1 MSYGHGFG
9 MTVAV
14 ATGSLLAILV
24 LALPPGAAESK
35 AREAGLAWQGCWE
48 TETEA
53 VEEAEE
59 PEGGRAL
66 VCLAPG
72 EGLRSLTLTALV
84 DDKVIRQHTLFT
96 DGVQRPASEAGCSGW
111 RRAFLSEDGRRLYLR
126 SESTCEGGVRSELSG
141 ALLLVSRDRWV
152 DIHLLRVDGQS
163 EVVIRHY
170 RPLVA
175 GVTPLP
181 GALPSAR
188 YAARLLAA
196 APLSA
201 DDVIEALQYVD
212 PPIVEA
218 MLRES
223 EARFAMDS
231 RLLLRL
237 ADADVPDEIVNLM
250 VALSFP
256 EYFAVRDEAPGPR
269 PVVYSYYRSTWFS
282 PYGYGFGHYYPYP
295 HPPVHEPPKAHPGG
309 KVVSGRGYTRVEP
322 TNLPPE
328 GFAGVV
334 NRLGGGGPGG
344 GTGGAGTTPGVSS
357 GGDDGGSDTSVGG
370 SGYRSDDS
378 TSGRR
383 AVPR

>member
-1 MSYGHGFG
+1 MW
-9 MTVAV
+9 TVAA
-14 ATGSLLAILV
+14 ATGTLLAIGV
-24 LALPPGAAESK
+24 LALPLGAAES
-35 AREAGLAWQGCWE
+35 EAPAASLAWQGCWE
-48 TETEA
+48 AETEA
-53 VEEAEE
+53 EEEAEE
-59 PEGGRAL
+59 PEEGRAL

-72 EGLRSLTLTALV
+72 EDLRSLTLTALV
-84 DDKVIRQHTLFT
+84 DNQVIRQHTLFT

-126 SESTCEGGVRSELSG
+126 SESTCESGIRSELSG
-141 ALLLVSRDRWV
+141 ASLLVSGDHWV
-152 DIHLLRVDGQS
+152 DIHLLRVDGES

-181 GALPSAR
+181 GGLPSAR

-196 APLSA
+196 APLTA
-201 DDVIEALQYVD
+201 DDVIEARQYVD
-212 PPIVEA
+212 PPVVEA

-256 EYFAVRDEAPGPR
+256 EYFAVRDELPSP
-269 PVVYSYYRSTWFS
+269 PTVVYSHYWTPWYS
-282 PYGYGFGHYYPYP
+282 PYGYGFGHYYAYP

-309 KVVSGRGYTRVEP
+309 KVISGRGYTRVEP
-322 TNLPPE
+322 TRLPPE
-328 GFAGVV
+328 GFAGLV
-334 NRLGGGGPGG
+334 NRLGGGGPDA
-344 GTGGAGTTPGVSS
+344 GTGGAGTAPSVSS
-357 GGDDGGSDTSVGG
+357 GGGDGGGDGSVSD
-370 SGYRSDDS
+370 SGYRSDGAPSD
-378 TSGRR
+378 RR